1 MYGDRSP
8 CRATYDSGMTQES
21 GDTRTR
27 RSRPLLAAL
36 VGLVLVL
43 DVAAAI
49 ALGPGLVAA
58 ASSADLDGILL
69 DALRSGAHRS
79 GVEAEARPAPATADP
94 PASAAAPVSDDLAL
108 RGEVQALLDARAAAL
123 LARDRA
129 GFLAALDP
137 ANRQFVE
144 QQAAVFDALTQ
155 VPLAAWTYQVAGD
168 GPALP
173 PARIA
178 ELGGEA
184 RLIRVLQQHRFADL
198 DPSDLTTELFLTVV
212 RRDGA
217 WRIAGDSDAEALG
230 VRSGRDLW
238 DFGPVTVVRGESS
251 VVLGLG
257 DEELL
262 ERHAR
267 EADRAVSAVSE
278 VWGNAW
284 SQRVVVLAPSDTVQ
298 LAAILGGAEGDYD
311 QIAAVTTGH
320 FLTGHTMTS
329 ADRILLN
336 PDAFAELSAVG
347 RRVVLTHETTHV
359 ATRAASTGSLPAWLS
374 EGFADYVGFR
384 GSDVPV
390 RIAAQDVLREVRA
403 GGAPTAL
410 PVDDAFAPTSE
421 SLASAYE
428 SSWLACRLIAETYG
442 EEQLVAFY
450 RAVAAGGSEPG
461 AATEAAFQG
470 VLGTTSA
477 DFVAAWQAHL
487 QELAA

>member
-1 MYGDRSP
+1 M
-8 CRATYDSGMTQES
+8 AEAS
-21 GDTRTR
+21 GDTRAR
-27 RSRPLLAAL
+27 RSRRLLAGLIGLL
-36 VGLVLVL
+36 VAL
-43 DVAAAI
+43 DVLAAI
-49 ALGPGLVAA
+49 ALGPRLVAS
-58 ASSADLDGILL
+58 ASSDIGGILL
-69 DALRSGAHRS
+69 DALRAGSS
-79 GVEAEARPAPATADP
+79 TEEAAGPAPTTSDQLPSGP
-94 PASAAAPVSDDLAL
+94 PASNDLVL
-108 RGEVQALLDARAAAL
+108 RSEVQAILDARAAAL

-129 GFLAALDP
+129 GFLAPLDP
-137 ANRQFVE
+137 ASPQFLE
-144 QQAAVFDALTQ
+144 QQAAVFDALSE
-155 VPLAAWTYQVAGD
+155 VPLAGWTYEVAGD
-168 GPALP
+168 APALP
-173 PARIA
+173 PARVA

-184 RLIRVLQQHRFADL
+184 HLVRVLQQHRFADL

-212 RRDGA
+212 RRDGT
-217 WRIAGDSDAEALG
+217 WLLAGDTDAEALG

-238 DFGPVTVVRGESS
+238 DFGPVRVVRGESS

-257 DEELL
+257 DEEVL

-267 EADRAVSAVSE
+267 EADRAVRAVSE
-278 VWGNAW
+278 VWGDAW
-284 SQRVVVLAPSDTVQ
+284 SQQIVVLAPSDTGQ

-384 GSDVPV
+384 GTDVPV
-390 RIAAQDVLREVRA
+390 RVAGQDVLREVRSEGPPA
-403 GGAPTAL
+403 AL
-410 PVDDAFAPTSE
+410 PADDAFAPTSE
-421 SLASAYE
+421 SLATAYE

-450 RAVAAGGSEPG
+450 RAVAAAGSEPG
-461 AATEAAFQG
+461 AATETAFQT

-477 DFVAAWQAHL
+477 SFVAAWQASL
-487 QELAA
+487 QDLAA